1 MKILRQIATA
11 TIVLS
16 LVAGLFFSVP
26 DSVYAASKRSNKITV
41 YAWNVQENS
50 LCLNWNKI
58 KSSYNGYA
66 VFRNGK
72 AIAHLNKRS
81 TGYFDYRLGDGTLYK
96 YQIKTYKTKKV
107 KQYYNKKTHKWQ
119 KKKPAKKYRGKTRK
133 IKAYT

>member
-96 YQIKTYKTKKV
+96 YQIKTYKTFLNTLNYKKCIN
-107 KQYYNKKTHKWQ
+107 YT
-119 KKKPAKKYRGKTRK
+119 K
-133 IKAYT
+133 IKRSRLLYSIN